1 MQSDKGSVETR
12 LEIQKLN
19 ELPPLSP
26 VVNQFMSAVQ
36 DDDIGLGDLAHI
48 IEQDPAL
55 LARIIGLANSAY
67 FGSPERV
74 TSAEDAIIKVLG
86 LNTTKS
92 IALSIVLSGP
102 FDASR
107 CPSFDAERYWLSA
120 VFCASVCQR
129 LAPLIRSSDAPS
141 PSEAYLGGM
150 IYNLGLLAL
159 VHLYPE
165 AMRGVFDAL
174 NEEMESQMLA
184 SLEQEALGVN
194 HLEVGGWLGRK
205 WHLPEAVVVVMENRL
220 RSDYQGVHHSLVG
233 LVAYAAALAK
243 HVVFQVGERPEMA
256 QLDALGVTS
265 KRAGEIIEQQIER
278 IDELRELASIM
289 VD

>member
-1 MQSDKGSVETR
+1 MRNDKGGVETR

-26 VVNQFMSAVQ
+26 VVNQFMRAVQ
-36 DDDIGLGDLAHI
+36 DDDIGLGELAHI

-67 FGSPERV
+67 FGSPDRV

-92 IALSIVLSGP
+92 IALSILLSGP
-102 FDASR
+102 FDASC
-107 CPSFDAERYWLSA
+107 CPSFNAERYWLSA
-120 VFCASVCQR
+120 VFCASLCQR

-159 VHLYPE
+159 VHLYPDR
-165 AMRGVFDAL
+165 MKGVFAAL
-174 NEEMESQMLA
+174 DENMQSQLLI
-184 SLEQEALGVN
+184 SLELEALGVN

-220 RSDYQGVHHSLVG
+220 QDNYQGEHRSLVG
-233 LVAYAAALAK
+233 LVAFAAALAK
-243 HVVFQVGERPEMA
+243 QVVFQVGERP
-256 QLDALGVTS
+256 DVALLEPLGL
-265 KRAGEIIEQQIER
+265 KPGRAGEIIEQQIER
-278 IDELRELASIM
+278 IDELRELARIM